1 MSFFDLRSLFSKNFC
16 HIKKEVILFHQNERI
31 FLNSFIKT
39 EILLENILNTN
50 LNNSNNYVIDLFD
63 MNTSTY
69 DIFKLSLKSNKI
81 KLFEKTF
88 KKQLFHSNT
97 SNLSFSFNI
106 VFNEFN
112 KILIKLYYQ
121 IYTGWLSSI
130 TVIKYLFPSK
140 NSINFCFDLIKKII
154 KKNLSNFFLTTY
166 FYSKTKKKSCNQ
178 IFYLINHCS
187 NFHFYS
193 LINNFFLFSNIEDF
207 NGNFI
212 NLLRVNNQYNIKYQ
226 IVLRKKLSIYEKK
239 ILKYI
244 FIIGFIFKNFL
255 LIDKKFNFKKS
266 IKHKFISIQN
276 LQEKSLQI
284 FFKSFFFKITDYT
297 FIYQNQKTLL
307 VKNIKSIFF
316 FFCFLNGALCD
327 FVSISITYKKLDLIK
342 KILNINK
349 KLISNNKII
358 GCFTIDFIDYSF
370 NKLVGF
376 YYFKKFFKNQN
387 NNFYFPAK
395 NFLKESKFEKIN
407 INCTIKWPLLCF
419 ISKNSI
425 KKYQILGKYLF
436 KLKFIEK
443 ILINT
448 WKILQPV
455 FRISFH
461 GLIRASVF
469 LNQVFLSFFKSLASY
484 FLFNV
489 LELNWNIFTQKV
501 KKYKNINIIITSHE
515 IFLTN
520 CIIHSSLNKPKICR
534 LITRIFAIAKLFSF
548 FLNKFLE
555 KNRFYTESNYNFK
568 LEKSFNYINF
578 VKNILIFR
586 KTYYIQIKK
595 LIKYLK
601 METKLK
607 NCKYELNK
615 FLNFNEFF

>member
-1 MSFFDLRSLFSKNFC
+1 M
-16 HIKKEVILFHQNERI
+16 
-31 FLNSFIKT
+31 
-39 EILLENILNTN
+39 
-50 LNNSNNYVIDLFD
+50 
-63 MNTSTY
+63 
-69 DIFKLSLKSNKI
+69 
-81 KLFEKTF
+81 
-88 KKQLFHSNT
+88 
-97 SNLSFSFNI
+97 
-106 VFNEFN
+106 
-112 KILIKLYYQ
+112 
-121 IYTGWLSSI
+121 
-130 TVIKYLFPSK
+130 
-140 NSINFCFDLIKKII
+140 
-154 KKNLSNFFLTTY
+154 
-166 FYSKTKKKSCNQ
+166 
-178 IFYLINHCS
+178 
-187 NFHFYS
+187 
-193 LINNFFLFSNIEDF
+193 
-207 NGNFI
+207 
-212 NLLRVNNQYNIKYQ
+212 
-226 IVLRKKLSIYEKK
+226 
-239 ILKYI
+239 
-244 FIIGFIFKNFL
+244 
-255 LIDKKFNFKKS
+255 
-266 IKHKFISIQN
+266 
-276 LQEKSLQI
+276 
-284 FFKSFFFKITDYT
+284 
-297 FIYQNQKTLL
+297 
-307 VKNIKSIFF
+307 
-316 FFCFLNGALCD
+316 
-327 FVSISITYKKLDLIK
+327 
-342 KILNINK
+342 
-349 KLISNNKII
+349 
-358 GCFTIDFIDYSF
+358 
-370 NKLVGF
+370 
-376 YYFKKFFKNQN
+376 
-387 NNFYFPAK
+387 
-395 NFLKESKFEKIN
+395 
-407 INCTIKWPLLCF
+407 LCF